1 MATKW
6 LRTTFEKRKKKK
18 FEFLHIAYGP
28 VLDGSSINCF
38 FTNDL
43 HLPFRSYVDKKF
55 KGEYKLQHP
64 ATRQC
69 HYCENYFAISK
80 NEFVKHV
87 KRCYS
92 IEGIIYSFDYNKIIS
107 FQDNFGHLGD
117 ILFTVYFDF
126 ETSTGDNAFQDQKV
140 LLISYYQIYAFH
152 PTLNLDKIVIS
163 RSFQQSAEEIYDLNH
178 FRQEHFPYFDRVTF
192 NQLKDAATSVLARE
206 KSTSLS
212 QLFSVELKFT
222 VDILNKW
229 FKHAIQ
235 SKSLELN
242 DILKNKHLEKKTP
255 LIPQKQHTASVVS
268 GLT

>member
-1 MATKW
+1 MKK
-6 LRTTFEKRKKKK
+6 EKKTK
-18 FEFLHIAYGP
+18 FEPLHIVYGP
-28 VLDGSSINCF
+28 VLDESSINCF

-43 HLPFRSYVDKKF
+43 HLPFRSYVGKKF

-64 ATRQC
+64 TTRQC
-69 HYCENYFAISK
+69 HYCENYFASSK

-92 IEGIIYSFDYNKIIS
+92 IEGIIYSFDYDKIIS
-107 FQDNFGHLGD
+107 FQDNFGHLED
-117 ILFTVYFDF
+117 ILFPVYFDF

-152 PTLNLDKIVIS
+152 PALNLDKIVIS
-163 RSFQQSAEEIYDLNH
+163 RSFQQSAEEIYDLNQ
-178 FRQEHFPYFDRVTF
+178 FRQQQFPYFDRVTF

-206 KSTSLS
+206 KPASLS
-212 QLFSVELKFT
+212 QLFSVEVKFT

-229 FKHAIQ
+229 FKHAIH

-242 DILKNKHLEKKTP
+242 DIQKNKYLEKKTP
-255 LIPQKQHTASVVS
+255 LIPLKQHTVSVVS